1 MDSALDTARSFRQAS
16 AHKPIPKNTMKHRK
30 GFTLVELL
38 VVVAIIMALATL
50 IFAGIKRASMKANQ
64 TACLNTIRDVT
75 NGLSAFIVERNMPPV
90 PETRKEG
97 NERDYVCGDYSN
109 RFPNDYIIA
118 VLEGVDKTFSY
129 DGGDL
134 QTRFANPTL
143 TTYTTFAR
151 TPKKVNGVY
160 DKLQDVQ
167 EGQLFD
173 PWERTIMI
181 AINVPPFV
189 EDNSEG
195 LQDKWLHTDALAVYP
210 DSEPREE
217 PFAVWSYGKDGVRG
231 TRGESLQKNLLRK
244 SDDVVSW

>member
-1 MDSALDTARSFRQAS
+1 
-16 AHKPIPKNTMKHRK
+16 MKHRK

-50 IFAGIKRASMKANQ
+50 IFAGIQRASMKANQ
-64 TACLNTIRDVT
+64 TACMNTIRDVT
-75 NGLSAFIVERNMPPV
+75 NGLSAFIVDRNMPPV

-97 NERDYVCGDYSN
+97 AERDYVCGDYSN
-109 RFPNDYIIA
+109 LFPNDYIVA
-118 VLEGVDKTFSY
+118 VLEGEDTSFSY
-129 DGGDL
+129 DGGEL

-143 TTYTTFAR
+143 NEYTKLAR

-160 DKLQDVQ
+160 DKPQDQQ

-189 EDNSEG
+189 DENSAG
-195 LQDKWLHTDALAVYP
+195 LKDKWLHTDGLAVYP

-217 PFAVWSYGKDGVRG
+217 SFAVWSYGKDGKRG
-231 TRGESLQKNLLRK
+231 TDGASLQKNLLRK
-244 SDDVVSW
+244 SDDVTSW